1 MIRDYLELF
10 KRPKLRIIIITQK
23 RHDYYLSLKV
33 MKPELKSE
41 NTFSSRVMALVNHKL
56 AFTSMKARILMNFP
70 PKVRVKFQSG
80 RAL

>member
-33 MKPELKSE
+33 MKPELESE
-41 NTFSSRVMALVNHKL
+41 NTFSSQVMELVNLKL
-56 AFTSMKARILMNFP
+56 AFTSMKAIIFMNFP
-70 PKVRVKFQSG
+70 PKV
-80 RAL
+80 